1 MAAAIAIGLFTCA
14 AAGILA
20 ALPLAPFGELGRF
33 FFILNASLA
42 FLLLCLAAPYR
53 FSSQGVWSA
62 ASILALLAMV
72 LVMAYVAA
80 LLALRGGRSSR
91 GLLVTTAAVALA
103 TVAADGRAGAGAPGP
118 SWAFGVNAVCASAL
132 LGSVIVGMLLGHWY
146 LVRTRL
152 DVSHLVVF
160 ARFFAAAVL
169 GRAVLFAAG
178 LIGAGA
184 QSELGMGSYLRAAA
198 IDRGFFFWQ
207 RILFGILG
215 PGVFA
220 FMVHETAR
228 MRSTQSATGIL
239 YIAVIFVMYGEFL
252 ARYLTVAGAGPM

>member
-1 MAAAIAIGLFTCA
+1 VAAAIAIGLFTCA
-14 AAGILA
+14 AAGILV

-33 FFILNASLA
+33 FFILNAGLA

-72 LVMAYVAA
+72 LVMAYIAA

-91 GLLVTTAAVALA
+91 GLLMTTAAVALV
-103 TVAADGRAGAGAPGP
+103 TVAADGRAGAPGP
-118 SWAFGVNAVCASAL
+118 SWAFGLNAVCASAL

-169 GRAVLFAAG
+169 GRAVLFAVG

-184 QSELGMGSYLRAAA
+184 QSALGMESYLRTAAV
-198 IDRGFFFWQ
+198 DRGFFFWQ
-207 RILFGILG
+207 RIIFGILG
-215 PGVFA
+215 PAVFA

-228 MRSTQSATGIL
+228 IRSTQSATGIL

-252 ARYLTVAGAGPM
+252 ARYLTAAGAGPM